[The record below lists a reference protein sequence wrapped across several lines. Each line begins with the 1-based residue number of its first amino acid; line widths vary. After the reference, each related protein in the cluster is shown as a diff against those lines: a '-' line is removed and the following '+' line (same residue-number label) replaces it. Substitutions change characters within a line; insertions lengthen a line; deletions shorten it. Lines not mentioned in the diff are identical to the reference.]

1 MSRYWEKRGEMGIVA
16 VRKDVTLLGEEWGNR
31 YSGGTTRCHVTGR
44 RVGKW
49 VQWRYVK
56 MSRYWE
62 KSGEMGIVAVRK
74 DVTLLG
80 EEWGNGYSGG
90 T

>member
-1 MSRYWEKRGEMGIVA
+1 
-16 VRKDVTLLGEEWGNR
+16 
-31 YSGGTTRCHVTGR
+31 
-44 RVGKW
+44 
-49 VQWRYVK
+49 

-74 DVTLLG
+74 NVTLLG
-80 EEWGNGYSGG
+80 EEWRNGYSGG

>member
-1 MSRYWEKRGEMGIVA
+1 MSRYWG
-16 VRKDVTLLGEEWGNR
+16 
-31 YSGGTTRCHVTGR
+31 
-44 RVGKW
+44 
-49 VQWRYVK
+49 
-56 MSRYWE
+56 

-80 EEWGNGYSGG
+80 EECGNGYSGG

>member
-1 MSRYWEKRGEMGIVA
+1 MSHYWR
-16 VRKDVTLLGEEWGNR
+16 
-31 YSGGTTRCHVTGR
+31 
-44 RVGKW
+44 
-49 VQWRYVK
+49 
-56 MSRYWE
+56 

-80 EEWGNGYSGG
+80 EEWRNGYIAG

>member
-1 MSRYWEKRGEMGIVA
+1 
-16 VRKDVTLLGEEWGNR
+16 
-31 YSGGTTRCHVTGR
+31 
-44 RVGKW
+44 
-49 VQWRYVK
+49 

-62 KSGEMGIVAVRK
+62 KSGEKGIVAVRK

-80 EEWGNGYSGG
+80 EEWGNGYSGV

>member
-1 MSRYWEKRGEMGIVA
+1 
-16 VRKDVTLLGEEWGNR
+16 
-31 YSGGTTRCHVTGR
+31 
-44 RVGKW
+44 
-49 VQWRYVK
+49 

-80 EEWGNGYSGG
+80 EDWGNGYSGG

>member
-1 MSRYWEKRGEMGIVA
+1 
-16 VRKDVTLLGEEWGNR
+16 
-31 YSGGTTRCHVTGR
+31 
-44 RVGKW
+44 
-49 VQWRYVK
+49 

-62 KSGEMGIVAVRK
+62 KSVEMGIVAVHK

-80 EEWGNGYSGG
+80 EEWGNGYSGC

>member
-1 MSRYWEKRGEMGIVA
+1 MSRYG
-16 VRKDVTLLGEEWGNR
+16 RKIW
-31 YSGGTTRCHVTGR
+31 
-44 RVGKW
+44 
-49 VQWRYVK
+49 
-56 MSRYWE
+56 
-62 KSGEMGIVAVRK
+62 EMGIVAVRK

>member
-1 MSRYWEKRGEMGIVA
+1 
-16 VRKDVTLLGEEWGNR
+16 
-31 YSGGTTRCHVTGR
+31 
-44 RVGKW
+44 
-49 VQWRYVK
+49 

-74 DVTLLG
+74 DVTLMG
-80 EEWGNGYSGG
+80 EDWGNGYSGG

>member
-1 MSRYWEKRGEMGIVA
+1 
-16 VRKDVTLLGEEWGNR
+16 
-31 YSGGTTRCHVTGR
+31 
-44 RVGKW
+44 
-49 VQWRYVK
+49 

-80 EEWGNGYSGG
+80 EEWGNVYSGG